1 MENNQKLAAKVLFEK
16 ILDHVRSGIW
26 PVGSAIP
33 SERTLVSQFNVSRIT
48 VREALSMLRALGI
61 INTSQGKRSIVSTLD
76 SNIICKLFP
85 LMMSLQGEKTYEQIF
100 EVRLAI
106 ESRTAYLAAV
116 NRTENDII
124 QIKSILEKLRT
135 DTQENFEQSIQ
146 TDLQFHIQI
155 AKATQNPLFPALLDA
170 ISGFVTYVQVLSCR
184 GNPVKRERAMH
195 FHEAIANAIIDGDP
209 ERARVEMESHLRG
222 SADKMLK
229 SGMFKQNAASS

>member
-1 MENNQKLAAKVLFEK
+1 MGNNQNLAAKVLFEK
-16 ILDHVRSGIW
+16 ILDNIRLGIW
-26 PVGSAIP
+26 PIGSAIP
-33 SERTLVSQFNVSRIT
+33 SERTLVSEFNVSRIT
-48 VREALSMLRALGI
+48 VREALSMLKALGAI
-61 INTSQGKRSIVSTLD
+61 STSQGKRSVISPLD
-76 SNIICKLFP
+76 SNIISRLFP

-116 NRTENDII
+116 NRTEDDIV
-124 QIKSILEKLRT
+124 QIKALLEKLRIET
-135 DTQENFEQSIQ
+135 SANIEQSIE

-155 AKATQNPLFPALLDA
+155 AKSTQNPLFPALLNA

-184 GNPVKRERAMH
+184 GNPVKRKRAMH
-195 FHEAIANAIIDGDP
+195 FHETIADAIIGSDP

-229 SGMFKQNAASS
+229 SGMFKKKC